1 MALNADRSGGRPRA
15 SGPAAG
21 VIDVA
26 MHAPG
31 HVTAVEYA
39 EGIERHLFLRV
50 MSLLEA
56 VVYCERREECSFVS
70 GVE

>member
-1 MALNADRSGGRPRA
+1 
-15 SGPAAG
+15 
-21 VIDVA
+21 